1 MQSRQIQI
9 FGLLATS
16 LLILFIVIFL
26 GKDFYRLYQSY
37 TQSSELPALDDDQIV
52 MQSYAVEN
60 LKQMLDMEQGTKAEK
75 AVEKVSKTD
84 TSLSQS
90 QREEAAAGDVAHVA
104 KTDAVSPQRAA
115 AVSQSAPV
123 KRPVA
128 EAQQIDTTER
138 ETATVAANRPADT
151 QKSAP
156 VVIAEPETLAK
167 RNRRIHRML
176 QNAHLF
182 ANGTKLAA
190 SDRKVLESVVADL
203 GSLEA
208 PYRLEIEGH
217 TRAGVPERVS
227 LQMARATADYLRERL
242 PGVRI
247 GTVGYGNRYPI
258 SDDPY
263 DKENRRVEIIVR
275 RSAE

>member
-16 LLILFIVIFL
+16 MLILFIVIFL

-37 TQSSELPALDDDQIV
+37 TQSSSLPALDDDQIV
-52 MQSYAVEN
+52 MESYAVEN
-60 LKQMLDMEQGTKAEK
+60 LKQMLDMEQGTKAK
-75 AVEKVSKTD
+75 QAARKVSQTD
-84 TSLSQS
+84 ASLSQS
-90 QREEAAAGDVAHVA
+90 RREEAAAGDVAHIA
-104 KTDAVSPQRAA
+104 KTEAVSPQRAA
-115 AVSQSAPV
+115 AVGQSAPV
-123 KRPVA
+123 KYPAA
-128 EAQQIDTTER
+128 EAQQIDTTES
-138 ETATVAANRPADT
+138 EAATTAANRSADT
-151 QKSAP
+151 KKSTP
-156 VVIAEPETLAK
+156 VVMAEPETLAK

-182 ANGTKLAA
+182 ANGTKLTI
-190 SDRKVLESVVADL
+190 SDRQVLERIVADL
-203 GSLEA
+203 GSLET

-217 TRAGVPERVS
+217 TRAGVPQRVS
-227 LQMARATADYLRERL
+227 LQMAQATAAYLREKL
-242 PGVRI
+242 PGVAI

-263 DKENRRVEIIVR
+263 DSENRRVEIIVR